1 MTAEDSGTLGA
12 EIDQLRSQLEEEQS
26 RRFVQRFVEAAQG
39 GRTLKPEK
47 EKLRA
52 QLTEANE
59 ARDQERSN
67 LQAEIED
74 LREKRNQESSKS
86 FLRRLF
92 GLCPR
97 PQEDTEQDR
106 EKMRERLA
114 IRLLW
119 SLIAVVVGTYA
130 YIWISELNPNGL
142 NTVVPMVGTT
152 LLTPLIGLIGAV
164 MGFYYGGQTPVQAA
178 SQNAEATKTATQ
190 VVTAVQSATAAQYT
204 AATADQKPLPH
215 AKAPKQLKQLLK
227 CQTEQLGKTLPIAD
241 KPSYKVDVC
250 RGDFPK
256 FSQPRS

>member
-1 MTAEDSGTLGA
+1 MTAEDPGTLGA
-12 EIDQLRSQLEEEQS
+12 EIEQS

-39 GRTLKPEK
+39 GRTLKPEI

-52 QLTEANE
+52 QLTEANQ

-74 LREKRNQESSKS
+74 LREKHNQESSKS

-92 GLCPR
+92 SMRPR
-97 PQEDTEQDR
+97 PQEDTEQYR
-106 EKMRERLA
+106 EKMRGRLA

-119 SLIAVVVGTYA
+119 ALIAVVVGTYA
-130 YIWISELNPNGL
+130 YIWISELNPNEL

-164 MGFYYGGQTPVQAA
+164 MGFYYGGQTAVQAA

-190 VVTAVQSATAAQYT
+190 AVTAVQSATAAQYT
-204 AATADQKPLPH
+204 AATAAQKATTPRQS
-215 AKAPKQLKQLLK
+215 AEAAQSAAQSAA
-227 CQTEQLGKTLPIAD
+227 QTASQVPNGTNGKNSSNRRQA
-241 KPSYKVDVC
+241 
-250 RGDFPK
+250 
-256 FSQPRS
+256 

>member
-39 GRTLKPEK
+39 GRTLKPEI

-204 AATADQKPLPH
+204 AATAAQKATTPRQS
-215 AKAPKQLKQLLK
+215 AEAA
-227 CQTEQLGKTLPIAD
+227 QTASQVPNGTTGKNSSNRRQA
-241 KPSYKVDVC
+241 YRWFVDV
-250 RGDFPK
+250 GEEA
-256 FSQPRS
+256 Q